1 MSDNLPARMGLAEVQ
16 TLGALLA
23 KSGYFQDAKDAAQA
37 CVKVLAGQE
46 LGLPPIASMMGIS
59 LIKGKV
65 TLSANLMAAL
75 IRQHG
80 YDFRVERLEQD
91 GCTLSFLAKDGKELG
106 KSTFTARDAQA
117 AGIRGDMYNKY
128 PRNMYFARA
137 ISNGARWF
145 TPEIF
150 GGVPVFS
157 DGELGEGETAE
168 AEAPAP
174 APAPVPARQPVTQ
187 ELAADTATRSA
198 NARAM
203 REEFAAETKPAPP
216 ADIEPRLAELY
227 ASANGFAETVAVVTG
242 FKPIINELV
251 GSEADYYRIIGG
263 HGMAHGNELQGR
275 KRGEIKQIIKELY
288 DFCVTAASPP
298 PPAETE
304 ADKAWE
310 ALAEGTDN
318 V

>member
-106 KSTFTARDAQA
+106 KSTFTAKDAQA

-137 ISNGARWF
+137 ISNGAKWF

-150 GGVPVFS
+150 GGVPVYS
-157 DGELGEGETAE
+157 DGELGEAEVVE
-168 AEAPAP
+168 AEPAP
-174 APAPVPARQPVTQ
+174 APAPVPVRRV
-187 ELAADTATRSA
+187 
-198 NARAM
+198 
-203 REEFAAETKPAPP
+203 EEAKPAPAP
-216 ADIEPRLAELY
+216 LPDIEPRLAELY
-227 ASANGFAETVAVVTG
+227 ANATGFQETVQIITG
-242 FKPIINELV
+242 FKPIINELT
-251 GSEADYYRIIGG
+251 GSEHEYYRIIGL
-263 HGMAHGNELQGR
+263 HGMQHGNELQGR
-275 KRGEIKQIIKELY
+275 TRRQIREVIKSLY
-288 DFCVTAASPP
+288 DYCTSVASPP
-298 PPAETE
+298 PPVEAEE
-304 ADKAWE
+304 NKAWE
-310 ALAEGTDN
+310 ALAEGAD

>member
-1 MSDNLPARMGLAEVQ
+1 MGLAEVQ

-106 KSTFTARDAQA
+106 KSTFTAKDAQA

-137 ISNGARWF
+137 ISNGAKWF

-150 GGVPVFS
+150 GGVPVYS
-157 DGELGEGETAE
+157 DGELGEAEGEVVQPE
-168 AEAPAP
+168 PAP
-174 APAPVPARQPVTQ
+174 QPAPVPARRV
-187 ELAADTATRSA
+187 
-198 NARAM
+198 
-203 REEFAAETKPAPP
+203 EEAKPAPAP
-216 ADIEPRLAELY
+216 LPDIEPRLAELY
-227 ASANGFAETVAVVTG
+227 AQANGFAETVAIITG
-242 FKPIINELV
+242 FKGIINELV
-251 GSEADYYRIIGG
+251 GSEADYYRIIGL
-263 HGMAHGNELQGR
+263 HGMAHGNELAGKTRGQIR
-275 KRGEIKQIIKELY
+275 KVIRELY
-288 DFCVTAASPP
+288 NYCATIASPP
-298 PPAETE
+298 PPAEVE
-304 ADKAWE
+304 ENQAWE
-310 ALAEGTDN
+310 ALAEGAD

>member
-1 MSDNLPARMGLAEVQ
+1 MSENLPARMGLAEVQ

-106 KSTFTARDAQA
+106 KSTFTAKDAQA

-137 ISNGARWF
+137 ISNGAKWF

-150 GGVPVFS
+150 GGVPVYS
-157 DGELGEGETAE
+157 DGELSESE
-168 AEAPAP
+168 AEVVQPEPAP
-174 APAPVPARQPVTQ
+174 QPAPVPAR
-187 ELAADTATRSA
+187 RI
-198 NARAM
+198 
-203 REEFAAETKPAPP
+203 EEPKPAVPPP

-227 ASANGFAETVAVVTG
+227 AQTTSFAGTVAVITG
-242 FKPIINELV
+242 FKPIINELT
-251 GSEADYYRIIGG
+251 GSEHEYYRIIGA
-263 HGMAHGNELQGR
+263 HGMQHGNELQNKKLGD
-275 KRGEIKQIIKELY
+275 IKKVIRALY
-288 DFCVTAASPP
+288 EYCTSVASPP
-298 PPAETE
+298 PPPETE
-304 ADKAWE
+304 ENPAWE

>member
-1 MSDNLPARMGLAEVQ
+1 MSDNLPAKMGLAEVQ

-23 KSGYFQDAKDAAQA
+23 KSGYFQDARDAAQA

-106 KSTFTARDAQA
+106 KSTFTAKDAQA

-137 ISNGARWF
+137 ISNGAKWY

-150 GGVPVFS
+150 GGSAVYTP
-157 DGELGEGETAE
+157 DELGAEETE
-168 AEAPAP
+168 ETGDLPAP
-174 APAPVPARQPVTQ
+174 EETTPHIPPPLPARRV
-187 ELAADTATRSA
+187 
-198 NARAM
+198 
-203 REEFAAETKPAPP
+203 EEAKPAARPP

-227 ASANGFAETVAVVTG
+227 AQATGFAETVAIITG
-242 FKPIINELV
+242 FKPIISELT
-251 GSEADYYRIIGG
+251 GSEHEYYRIIGL
-263 HGMAHGNELQGR
+263 HGMQHGNELAGKTRGQIR
-275 KRGEIKQIIKELY
+275 KVIKELY
-288 DFCVTAASPP
+288 TYCATIASPP
-298 PPAETE
+298 PPPETE
-304 ADKAWE
+304 ENPAWE

>member
-1 MSDNLPARMGLAEVQ
+1 MQENLPARMGLAEVQ

-65 TLSANLMAAL
+65 TLSANLIAAL
-75 IRQHG
+75 VRQHG
-80 YDFRVERLEQD
+80 YDFQIED
-91 GCTLSFLAKDGKELG
+91 HTNSGCTILFIGKDVAGSRRHLGRSSFTEAD
-106 KSTFTARDAQA
+106 ARA
-117 AGIRGDMYNKY
+117 AGIKSDMYQKY

-137 ISNGARWF
+137 ISNGAKWF

-150 GGVPVFS
+150 GGVPVYS
-157 DGELGEGETAE
+157 DGELGEGEAVE

-174 APAPVPARQPVTQ
+174 LPAPVPARTTTDDDAKRIK
-187 ELAADTATRSA
+187 AAA
-198 NARAM
+198 AM
-203 REEFAAETKPAPP
+203 REAYAAETKPAAP
-216 ADIEPRLAELY
+216 DIEPRLAELY
-227 ASANGFAETVAVVTG
+227 AQAHDFASTVQVVTG

-288 DFCVTAASPP
+288 DFCLAAASPP
-298 PPAETE
+298 PPPETE
-304 ADKAWE
+304 ENPAWA
-310 ALAEGTDN
+310 ALAEGAD

>member
-1 MSDNLPARMGLAEVQ
+1 MQENLPARMGLAEVQ

-37 CVKVLAGQE
+37 AVKVMAGQE

-106 KSTFTARDAQA
+106 KSTFTAKDAQL

-137 ISNGARWF
+137 ISNGAKWF

-150 GGVPVFS
+150 GGVPVYS
-157 DGELGEGETAE
+157 DGELGEGEAVE

-174 APAPVPARQPVTQ
+174 APAPVPARRV
-187 ELAADTATRSA
+187 
-198 NARAM
+198 
-203 REEFAAETKPAPP
+203 EEAKPAPAP
-216 ADIEPRLAELY
+216 LPDIEPRLAELY
-227 ASANGFAETVAVVTG
+227 AQATGFAETVQIITG
-242 FKPIINELV
+242 FKPIISELT
-251 GSEADYYRIIGG
+251 GSEHEYYRIIGE
-263 HGMAHGNELQGR
+263 HGMQHGNELQNK
-275 KRGEIKQIIKELY
+275 KRGDIKKIIKALY
-288 DFCVTAASPP
+288 EYCATIASPP
-298 PPAETE
+298 PPAEVE
-304 ADKAWE
+304 ENQAWE
-310 ALAEGTDN
+310 ALADGTDN

>member
-23 KSGYFQDAKDAAQA
+23 KSGYFSDAKDAAQA

-106 KSTFTARDAQA
+106 KSTFTAKDAQL

-137 ISNGARWF
+137 ISNGAKWF

-150 GGVPVFS
+150 GGVPVYS
-157 DGELGEGETAE
+157 DGELGESE
-168 AEAPAP
+168 AEVVQPEPAP
-174 APAPVPARQPVTQ
+174 APAPPAPARRI
-187 ELAADTATRSA
+187 EDA
-198 NARAM
+198 
-203 REEFAAETKPAPP
+203 KPAPP
-216 ADIEPRLAELY
+216 PLPDIEPRLAELY
-227 ASANGFAETVAVVTG
+227 AQATGFAETVQIVTG
-242 FKPIINELV
+242 FKPIINELT
-251 GSEADYYRIIGG
+251 GSEHEYYRIIGL

-275 KRGEIKQIIKELY
+275 TRRQIREVIKALY
-288 DFCVTAASPP
+288 DYCTSVASPP
-298 PPAETE
+298 PPDPAEAAE
-304 ADKAWE
+304 AWD
-310 ALAEGTDN
+310 ALAEGTDAR
-318 V
+318 

>member
-1 MSDNLPARMGLAEVQ
+1 MQENLPARMGLAEVQ

-106 KSTFTARDAQA
+106 KSTFTAKDAQL

-137 ISNGARWF
+137 ISNGAKWF

-150 GGVPVFS
+150 GGVPVYS
-157 DGELGEGETAE
+157 DGELGGDEGEVVQPE
-168 AEAPAP
+168 P
-174 APAPVPARQPVTQ
+174 APAPVPARQ
-187 ELAADTATRSA
+187 TATSVRIEG
-198 NARAM
+198 ARQPV
-203 REEFAAETKPAPP
+203 EEAKPAPVP
-216 ADIEPRLAELY
+216 LPDIEPRLAELY
-227 ASANGFAETVAVVTG
+227 AQATGFAETVQIVTG
-242 FKPIINELV
+242 FKPIINELT
-251 GSEADYYRIIGG
+251 GSEHEYYRIINS
-263 HGMAHGNELQGR
+263 HGMQHGNELQGKTRGQIR
-275 KRGEIKQIIKELY
+275 KVIKDLY
-288 DFCVTAASPP
+288 EYCATIASPP
-298 PPAETE
+298 PPDPAEAAE
-304 ADKAWE
+304 AWD
-310 ALAEGTDN
+310 ALAEGTD

>member
-23 KSGYFQDAKDAAQA
+23 KSGYFQDARDAAQA

-106 KSTFTARDAQA
+106 KSTFTAKDAQA

-137 ISNGARWF
+137 ISNGAKWF

-150 GGVPVFS
+150 GGVPVYS
-157 DGELGEGETAE
+157 DGELGEAEVVE
-168 AEAPAP
+168 AEPAP

-203 REEFAAETKPAPP
+203 REEFAAETKPAPLP
-216 ADIEPRLAELY
+216 DIEPRLAELY
-227 ASANGFAETVAVVTG
+227 AKATGFQETVQIITG
-242 FKPIINELV
+242 FKGIINELT
-251 GSEADYYRIIGG
+251 GSEHEYYRIIGL
-263 HGMAHGNELQGR
+263 HGMAHGNELSGR
-275 KRGEIKQIIKELY
+275 TRGQIRKVIQDLY
-288 DFCVTAASPP
+288 NYCATIASPP
-298 PPAETE
+298 PTGPPEENE
-304 ADKAWE
+304 AWT

>member
-106 KSTFTARDAQA
+106 KSTFSAKDAAA
-117 AGIRGDMYNKY
+117 AGIKSDMYSKY

-137 ISNGARWF
+137 ISNGAKWF

-150 GGVPVFS
+150 GGVPVYS
-157 DGELGEGETAE
+157 DGELGESE
-168 AEAPAP
+168 AEVVQPEPAP
-174 APAPVPARQPVTQ
+174 APAPPAPARRI
-187 ELAADTATRSA
+187 EDA
-198 NARAM
+198 
-203 REEFAAETKPAPP
+203 KPAPAP
-216 ADIEPRLAELY
+216 LPDIEPRLAELY
-227 ASANGFAETVAVVTG
+227 AQATGFQETVQIITG
-242 FKPIINELV
+242 FKPIISELV
-251 GSEADYYRIIGG
+251 GSDHEYYRIIGL

-275 KRGEIKQIIKELY
+275 TRRQIREVIKALY
-288 DFCVTAASPP
+288 DYCTSVASPP
-298 PPAETE
+298 PPDPAEAAE
-304 ADKAWE
+304 AWD
-310 ALAEGTDN
+310 ALAEGTDAR
-318 V
+318 

>member
-1 MSDNLPARMGLAEVQ
+1 MSDNLPVRMGLAEVQ

-23 KSGYFQDAKDAAQA
+23 KSGYFQDARDAAQA

-106 KSTFTARDAQA
+106 KSTFTAKDAQA

-137 ISNGARWF
+137 ISNGAKWF

-150 GGVPVFS
+150 GGVPVYS
-157 DGELGEGETAE
+157 DGELGGDEGEVVQPE
-168 AEAPAP
+168 PAP
-174 APAPVPARQPVTQ
+174 QPAPVPARRV
-187 ELAADTATRSA
+187 
-198 NARAM
+198 
-203 REEFAAETKPAPP
+203 EEAKPLPAPLL
-216 ADIEPRLAELY
+216 DIEPRLAELY
-227 ASANGFAETVAVVTG
+227 AQATGFAETVAIITG
-242 FKPIINELV
+242 FKPIINELT
-251 GSEADYYRIIGG
+251 GSEHEYYRIIGL
-263 HGMAHGNELQGR
+263 HGMQHGNELQGR
-275 KRGEIKQIIKELY
+275 KRSEIRLIIKRLY
-288 DFCVTAASPP
+288 DYCAQIASPP
-298 PPAETE
+298 PPAEVE
-304 ADKAWE
+304 ENQAWE

>member
-1 MSDNLPARMGLAEVQ
+1 MQENLPARMGLAEVQ

-106 KSTFTARDAQA
+106 KSTFTAKDAQA

-137 ISNGARWF
+137 ISNGAKWF

-150 GGVPVFS
+150 GGVPVYS
-157 DGELGEGETAE
+157 DGELGDSEGEVVQPE
-168 AEAPAP
+168 P
-174 APAPVPARQPVTQ
+174 APAPVPARQTATSVRIEGAGAPVEPAGEPPVT
-187 ELAADTATRSA
+187 TR
-198 NARAM
+198 
-203 REEFAAETKPAPP
+203 PIHVPPP

-227 ASANGFAETVAVVTG
+227 AQATGFAETVQIVTG
-242 FKPIINELV
+242 FKPIINELT
-251 GSEADYYRIIGG
+251 GSEHEYYRIIGL

-275 KRGEIKQIIKELY
+275 TRRQIREVIKALY
-288 DFCVTAASPP
+288 DYCTSVASPP
-298 PPAETE
+298 PPDPAEAAE
-304 ADKAWE
+304 AWD
-310 ALAEGTDN
+310 ALAEGTDAR
-318 V
+318 